1 MAQHDF
7 RSSIRK
13 GRRSVRSDTVRTTA
27 AWSRRDFVTG
37 LGAVG
42 AGSLFGLRSGPA
54 AAEPPPETTSIRLI
68 SDPEVPVLCYASQ
81 YVAEQFL
88 RLEGFTDI
96 NYVPYGPAG
105 TSTKTLETV
114 VHSRADICAALGA
127 VWIGAID
134 QDAPVSILCGLHAG
148 CFEVF
153 GNDRVGSVRD
163 LKGKRVAITAMGS
176 DDHVFIASTIAYIG
190 LSPKDDIEWV
200 IANPKDWSRLLAEK
214 KVDVIGTFPPMSY
227 DIHASGVGHV
237 IINTTTDEPWRDYFC
252 CMIGGH
258 RDYIERN
265 PIATKR
271 AVRAI
276 IKANMLCSTEP
287 ASTAKW
293 LVEKGFAKRYDYA
306 LKTLQD
312 VLYDAWR
319 TYDPA
324 DTVRFYALRMREAG
338 LISSTPEQ
346 ILTRGTDWRFLHEVK
361 KALKA

>member
-1 MAQHDF
+1 MGA
-7 RSSIRK
+7 SS
-13 GRRSVRSDTVRTTA
+13 A
-27 AWSRRDFVTG
+27 
-37 LGAVG
+37 L
-42 AGSLFGLRSGPA
+42 GLRSGPVT
-54 AAEPPPETTSIRLI
+54 AEPPPETTSIRLI

-96 NYVPYGPAG
+96 KYVPYGPAG

-127 VWIGAID
+127 VWIAAID
-134 QDAPVSILCGLHAG
+134 QNAPVSILCGLHAG

-153 GNDRVGSVRD
+153 GNDRVASVRD
-163 LKGKRVAITAMGS
+163 LKGKRVAITALGS
-176 DDHVFIASTIAYIG
+176 DDHAFIASTIAYIG
-190 LSPKDDIEWV
+190 LSPKTDIEWV
-200 IANPKDWSRLLAEK
+200 IANPKDWSRLLADK

-237 IINTTTDEPWRDYFC
+237 IINTTTDEPWRNYFC

-265 PIATKR
+265 PVATKR
-271 AVRAI
+271 AIRAI

-293 LVEKGFAKRYDYA
+293 LVERGFAQRYDYA

-319 TYDPA
+319 SYDPE
-324 DTVRFYALRMREAG
+324 DTVLFYALRMREAG

-346 ILTRGTDWRFLHEVK
+346 IVKRGTDWHFLNEVK
-361 KALKA
+361 RALKT